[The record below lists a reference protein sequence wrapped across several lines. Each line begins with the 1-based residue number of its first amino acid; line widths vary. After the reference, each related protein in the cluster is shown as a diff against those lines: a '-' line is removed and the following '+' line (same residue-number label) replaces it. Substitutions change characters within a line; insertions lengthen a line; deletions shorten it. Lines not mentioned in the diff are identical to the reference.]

1 VRSVSIQSA
10 LIFERVEA
18 YSCAGKIEQDA
29 APGEVIERPATPFV
43 SNFLG
48 NVNLF
53 HGRVQ
58 VEVHDEAGRPTPM
71 ELDGERSEAVRVI
84 VGDRVYVR
92 PRATGTP

>member
-1 VRSVSIQSA
+1 MSD
-10 LIFERVEA
+10 
-18 YSCAGKIEQDA
+18 GKIEQDGT
-29 APGEVIERPATPFV
+29 PGEVVERPATSFV

-48 NVNLF
+48 NVNIF

-58 VEVHDEAGRPTPM
+58 VEMRGEDGHPTSL

-92 PRATGTP
+92 PRKSSNER

>member
-1 VRSVSIQSA
+1 MND
-10 LIFERVEA
+10 
-18 YSCAGKIEQDA
+18 GKIEQDA
-29 APGEVIERPATPFV
+29 PPGEVIEKPATAFV

-53 HGRVQ
+53 HGRVE
-58 VEVHDEAGRPTPM
+58 VEVHDENGRPMPM

-92 PRATGTP
+92 PRAGQPAPQSPDRR